1 MAKKRHISP
10 LSYFFREIAAI
21 LIIIATFFVL
31 QGLLHMPFYGTAGFA
46 IACVLIVLV
55 IRAID
60 QGRK

>member
-31 QGLLHMPFYGTAGFA
+31 QGLLHMSFYGTAGFA
-46 IACVLIVLV
+46 IVCVLIVLV

-60 QGRK
+60 QERK